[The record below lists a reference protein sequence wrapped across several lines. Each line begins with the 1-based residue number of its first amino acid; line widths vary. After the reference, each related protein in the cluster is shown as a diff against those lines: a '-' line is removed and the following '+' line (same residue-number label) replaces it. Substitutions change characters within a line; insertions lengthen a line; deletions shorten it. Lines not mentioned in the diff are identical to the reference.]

1 MKTDKNIEE
10 FTKYIMMEADVE
22 VPSADFL
29 NKVMD
34 SVKLESKLSLSEVYK
49 PLISKSGWAIIT
61 AAIVALS
68 IFIVT
73 GTSQNPTLFSIIDLD
88 IFNKMNSVNLFGR
101 IHFSDTFTFSFVLF
115 SIFVILQLGLIKF
128 YLNKQNIV

>member
-1 MKTDKNIEE
+1 MKTEKNMDE

-22 VPSADFL
+22 APSADFL

-49 PLISKSGWAIIT
+49 PLISKSVWAIIT
-61 AAIVALS
+61 AAIIALS

-73 GTSQNPTLFSIIDLD
+73 GTSQNPTMFSTIDLD
-88 IFNKMNSVNLFGR
+88 IFNKINSVNLLGR
-101 IHFSDTFTFSFVLF
+101 IHFSDTFTLSFVLF
-115 SIFVILQLGLIKF
+115 SIFVILQLVVIKNYF
-128 YLNKQNIV
+128 NKQNIV

>member
-1 MKTDKNIEE
+1 MKTEKNIEE
-10 FTKYIMMEADVE
+10 SVKYLIQEASVE
-22 VPSADFL
+22 APSADFL

-73 GTSQNPTLFSIIDLD
+73 GISRNPTLFSIIDLD
-88 IFNKMNSVNLFGR
+88 IFNKINSVNLFRR
-101 IHFSDTFTFSFVLF
+101 IHFSDTFTLSFVLF
-115 SIFVILQLGLIKF
+115 SIFVILQLVVIK
-128 YLNKQNIV
+128 YYVNKQNIV